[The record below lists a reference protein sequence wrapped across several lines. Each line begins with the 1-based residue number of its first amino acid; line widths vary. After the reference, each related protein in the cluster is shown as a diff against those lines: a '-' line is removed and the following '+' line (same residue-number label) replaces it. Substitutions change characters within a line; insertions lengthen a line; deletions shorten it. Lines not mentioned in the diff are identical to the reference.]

1 MTRRSPHTLRRLSPS
16 VLAAGLFLLAPAP
29 ADPQGG
35 GNWFALTLMRPVND
49 LVALPGGVWAATD
62 GGVLHFDRT
71 ASRYSRHTRLDGLAE
86 GRITTAAA
94 DESGDLW
101 FGSSSGEISRYRAAG
116 TRFDPPLTTF
126 SDLSLSDLLPVGD
139 RLYVGSDSGI
149 SVLLTDVLRVR
160 ESYWQLGRFPRSTSV
175 TALVEHSG
183 LLVAG
188 TTEGVAWADLAA
200 ENLQNPD
207 SWLNEEAT
215 GAVRALLSAGGDLL
229 ALAEDGIWR
238 WEEGSWERELAP
250 RGLRVL
256 GGGGETILAATGTVV
271 HERREAGRW
280 PAVQSLDAPPRAIAG
295 GAGESWVGTTAGLR
309 SLGGPP
315 LPDPGDPPAATFHD
329 LATGPE
335 GDLWAAVVPND
346 REGWPIGVAHLA
358 PSGWRVHGQASGLP
372 SDLAVALEVTEEGE
386 VWAGTWGSG
395 IGVRT
400 PGGDWRRLDHSS
412 SALRGIIASAA
423 FVVVNDLMVD
433 DRGLVWALNLQAGLA
448 VFDPRTG
455 ASHLHDLE
463 SLGLPPDRRLNEV
476 EAVGRGLLLI
486 AADLGGVILFDD
498 GGTPFDEGD
507 DVALVLD
514 SRLEPRLTADE
525 VRTVASDG
533 EVLYIGTPEG
543 LFRARYRYERAS
555 ESLEIVSWRS
565 YTRAHGLLSPV
576 VTDIELDNRGSIW
589 VGTEG
594 GLSRLDGSGRLV
606 DTYTTGNSRLV
617 DDRVLSLRFD
627 EAGGHLWIGT
637 RDGLGRL
644 RLAAGRGEPD
654 EEVRIY
660 PNPFVSGGQARATF
674 QGLPPGARIDLFTAG
689 GLLVRSL
696 EADLGGTVLW
706 DGKNAGG
713 SAVAPGVYYYAL
725 APGGGGPGGRGKLAV
740 IRGE

>member
-1 MTRRSPHTLRRLSPS
+1 MSPPGRPTPRSLLPP
-16 VLAAGLFLLAPAP
+16 VLAGLLLLAPGP
-29 ADPQGG
+29 AEPQGG
-35 GNWFALTLMRPVND
+35 GNWLALTRMRPVND
-49 LVALPGGVWAATD
+49 LVAGTAGVWAATD

-71 ASRYSRHTRLDGLAE
+71 TARYSRYTRLDGLAE

-94 DESGDLW
+94 DGAGDLW

-139 RLYVGSDSGI
+139 RLYVGSDAGI
-149 SVLLTDVLRVR
+149 SVLLTDVLRVQ
-160 ESYWQLGRFPRSTSV
+160 ESYWQLGSFSRSTAV
-175 TALVEHSG
+175 AALVEHSG

-188 TTEGVAWADLAA
+188 TAEGVAWADLAT

-207 SWLNEEAT
+207 SWLTDGEM

-238 WEEGSWERELAP
+238 WGEGSWSRELAP

-256 GGGGETILAATGTVV
+256 GGGGEAILAATVDVV
-271 HERREAGRW
+271 YERRGGGRW
-280 PAVQSLDAPPRAIAG
+280 SAVQSLDAPPRAIAG
-295 GAGESWVGTTAGLR
+295 GGEESWVGTTAGLR

-315 LPDPGDPPAATFHD
+315 LPDPGDPPASTFHD

-358 PSGWRVHGQASGLP
+358 PSGWRVHGEASGLP
-372 SDLAVALEVTEEGE
+372 SKLAVALEVTEEGA

-395 IGVRT
+395 IGVRS
-400 PGGDWRRLDHSS
+400 PGGGWRRLDHSN
-412 SALRGIIASAA
+412 SALRGVIASPS
-423 FVVVNDLMVD
+423 FVVVNDLAVD

-463 SLGLPPDRRLNEV
+463 SLGLPPDRQLNEV
-476 EAVGRGLLLI
+476 EPVGRGLLLI
-486 AADLGGVILFDD
+486 AADLDGVLLFDD

-507 DVALVLD
+507 DVVLVLD
-514 SRLEPRLTADE
+514 SHLEPRMTTDE
-525 VRTVASDG
+525 VRTAASDG
-533 EVLYIGTPEG
+533 EILYIGTPEG
-543 LFRARYRYERAS
+543 LFRARYRYDRAS
-555 ESLEIVSWRS
+555 ESLEVVSWRA
-565 YTRAHGLLSPV
+565 YRRAHGLASAV
-576 VTDIELDNRGSIW
+576 VADIELDNRGSIW

-594 GLSRLDGSGRLV
+594 GLTQLDGSGRLLA
-606 DTYTTGNSRLV
+606 THTTENSELV
-617 DDRVLSLRFD
+617 DDRVLALRFD
-627 EAGGHLWIGT
+627 ETSGHLWIGT
-637 RDGLGRL
+637 GDGLGRL
-644 RLAAGRGEPD
+644 RVTVGGVLGEG
-654 EEVRIY
+654 VRIY
-660 PNPFVSGGQARATF
+660 PNPFVSGGRARMTF
-674 QGLPPGARIDLFTAG
+674 QGLPPGARIDLFSAA

-696 EADLGGTVLW
+696 ETDLGGTTLW
-706 DGKNAGG
+706 DGRNAGG
-713 SAVAPGVYYYAL
+713 SAVASGVYYYTLAL
-725 APGGGGPGGRGKLAV
+725 SGAGRGGRGKLAV